1 MKALSLL
8 TIILLSF
15 TGISQNISGV
25 AYYESK
31 TTVDMDNFGN
41 REMSEE
47 MKRQIMDRMKSYL
60 EKTYILT
67 FNGNE
72 SIYKEEEK
80 LETGAG
86 RGGFAMMMGSFSAGK
101 QYKNIKNN
109 QILEEREFFGKEFL
123 INDTLTNL
131 DWQITKESKQIGQY
145 LAIKATAIKPI
156 DENDFSMAR
165 RRNRDRDRD
174 AEDNEDKKGEETE
187 GEKVADSSNTEPAD
201 PFDEIEIPKTV
212 EVTAWFTPQI
222 PVGNGP
228 GEYAG
233 LPGLILELNAY
244 RTTLLCS
251 KIVLNPK
258 EADDIVP
265 PTKGKGVT
273 REEYNKIVKEKMD
286 EMRENFRGRGG
297 RGGGR
302 RFGG

>member
-1 MKALSLL
+1 MKTLSLL
-8 TIILLSF
+8 AIILLSF
-15 TGISQNISGV
+15 CGYSQNISGV

-41 REMSEE
+41 REMSED
-47 MKRQIMDRMKSYL
+47 MKRQIKERMKNYL

-80 LETGAG
+80 LEAGSG

-165 RRNRDRDRD
+165 RRNRDRDGD
-174 AEDNEDKKGEETE
+174 ADKKEGEEAE
-187 GEKVADSSNTEPAD
+187 GEKVADTTKNEAVD

-251 KIVLNPK
+251 KIILNPK
-258 EADDIVP
+258 ESDDIVP

-273 REEYNKIVKEKMD
+273 REEYNKIIKVKMD

-297 RGGGR
+297 RGGRGGGR

>member
-1 MKALSLL
+1 MMKALSLFAI
-8 TIILLSF
+8 TLLSF
-15 TGISQNISGV
+15 CGFSQNISGV

-41 REMSEE
+41 REMSED
-47 MKRQIMDRMKSYL
+47 MKRQIMERMKNYL

-80 LETGAG
+80 LEAGSG

-131 DWQITKESKQIGQY
+131 DWQVTKESKQIGQY
-145 LAIKATAIKPI
+145 LAIKATAIKAI

-174 AEDNEDKKGEETE
+174 ADQKEGEETE
-187 GEKVADSSNTEPAD
+187 GEKVADTTSKEPAD

-251 KIVLNPK
+251 KIILNPK

-273 REEYNKIVKEKMD
+273 REEYNKIVKDKMD